1 MTALD
6 WLLIAALAVVSA
18 NAVVWRRNLRAFAA
32 FPGLEEFSADE
43 RAAARGCRLAVCVPA
58 RNEAGNIEACV
69 RSVLAND
76 LPGLR
81 VLVYDDGS
89 TDGTGAIVER
99 LAAGDER
106 VSLVSRCSLPEGWNG
121 KQHGLWRCALE
132 AFALDATLD
141 ALPEAAGKDAATHCL
156 FIDADVRVK
165 RDACERALAQFY
177 RLDARART
185 SAVKGRGG
193 SPANGLGVLS
203 CFPRQLTGTL
213 SEAAVV
219 PLIFFLLL
227 SYLPFGRM
235 RSTVSPSA
243 SAACGQFI
251 VVSRGAYVAFGG
263 HEPFKASM
271 HDGIKMPRVAR
282 RAGYHTDVYD
292 GSDSA
297 RVRMYRGFGEVWRG
311 FAKNAYE
318 GLGNPVL
325 LVFLTVVHAVG
336 HVLPPLLVIGM
347 LAESLVSGD
356 APTALAYL
364 LGLAAWTVPV
374 VQRVVTADRLGHAA
388 IGALVHPFGTAIMI
402 GVQWRSF
409 YLHVTGK
416 RTWRGRDAS
425 GAEVGASVGAA

>member
-1 MTALD
+1 LTVLG
-6 WLLIAALAVVSA
+6 WLLLGALVVVSV
-18 NAVVWRRNLRAFAA
+18 NALVWRRNLRAFASL
-32 FPGLEEFSADE
+32 PRLESLTADE
-43 RAAARGCRLAVCVPA
+43 CAAARGCLLAVCVPA

-69 RSVLAND
+69 RSVLASD

-89 TDGTGAIVER
+89 TDGTGKIVER
-99 LAAGDER
+99 LAAEDGR
-106 VSLVSRCSLPEGWNG
+106 VSLVERSPLPAGWNG
-121 KQHGLWRCALE
+121 KQHGLWRCAME

-141 ALPEAAGKDAATHCL
+141 AMPEAAEKEAATHCL
-156 FIDADVRVK
+156 FIDADVRLE
-165 RDACERALAQFY
+165 REACERALAQFY

-185 SAVKGRGG
+185 SAVRGRGG
-193 SPANGLGVLS
+193 SPAKGLGLLS
-203 CFPRQLTGTL
+203 CFPKQLTGTL

-263 HEPFKASM
+263 HEPFKGSM
-271 HDGIKMPRVAR
+271 HDGIKMPRAAR

-292 GSDSA
+292 GSDAA

-325 LVFLTVVHAVG
+325 LVFLTVVHTVG
-336 HVLPPLLVIGM
+336 HVLPPLLVTGM
-347 LAESLVSGD
+347 LIESLVRRD
-356 APTALAYL
+356 APPALAYL

-388 IGALVHPFGTAIMI
+388 IGALVHPFGTVIMI
-402 GVQWRSF
+402 GVQWWSF
-409 YLHVTGK
+409 YLHVTGR